1 MNDRLS
7 ATSSRVGTR
16 NATVDVIV
24 VTYRSAGYVSDCLR
38 AAADA
43 LTELPEARVIVVD
56 NASGDDIEAV
66 VQTAG
71 ERCVLVQRHANDG
84 FAAGCHAGA
93 QISTA
98 ERLLFVNPDAVVEPD
113 SVTALLAE
121 AAAFPQA
128 GIIGGRSV
136 TSDGSTDP
144 QSWMGRPTLWSA
156 LCFALG
162 LSSALPGSRL
172 FDPEAAREWDGQSR
186 EVPVVSGGLMLV
198 ERRVWDQLDGFDR
211 QFFLY
216 GEDVDLCLR
225 ARRADCRPRVCGG
238 ARYRHS
244 IGASSSGSNR
254 LPLVMRGRVTTY
266 RKNLAPPAAA
276 LSGWLL
282 VGGTGLRAA
291 LAGLRP
297 AGGRRAHPPQHW
309 REAWDHRAEWRRGWT
324 A

>member
-1 MNDRLS
+1 VPRRLS
-7 ATSSRVGTR
+7 ATFSRVG
-16 NATVDVIV
+16 NVAVDVVV
-24 VTYRSAGYVSDCLR
+24 VTYRSAGYVADCLQ
-38 AAADA
+38 AAAQA
-43 LTELPEARVIVVD
+43 LRDVPGARVIVVD

-66 VQTAG
+66 VETVG
-71 ERCVLVQRHANDG
+71 ERCVLVRRHSNDG
-84 FAAGCHAGA
+84 FAHGCHAGA
-93 QISTA
+93 EISSA
-98 ERLLFVNPDAVVEPD
+98 ERLLFVNPDAVVEAD
-113 SVTALLAE
+113 TVAALLAE

-136 TSDGSTDP
+136 ASDGSADP

-156 LCFALG
+156 LCFAIG

-172 FDPEAAREWDGQSR
+172 FDPEAARAWDGRSR

-198 ERRVWDQLDGFDR
+198 ERRVWDQLGGFDR

-225 ARRADCRPRVCGG
+225 ARRADYRPRVCGG

-266 RKNLAPPAAA
+266 RKNLPSPAAA
-276 LSGWLL
+276 LSIWLL
-282 VGGTGLRAA
+282 VAGTGVRAA

-297 AGGRRAHPPQHW
+297 AGGRRAHPPRHW
-309 REAWDHRAEWRRGWT
+309 REAWDRRAEWRRGWT
-324 A
+324 S